1 MEVSSSVSGGDV
13 GSESV
18 VGLTG
23 SLEPVGS
30 VVNSLDGGDSSLV
43 VGFVGG
49 APSGGPGVSDSPG
62 SRSLLGGV
70 NPGLVGSG
78 GDSSSSQ
85 FDSSPLSVHV
95 SLSVHGVS
103 NSVVSVS
110 SPARS
115 GLNGSLES
123 LVSSSVNAEEESSSS
138 GPAGSVL
145 VSPVFVSRGLS
156 EGSVSGVSN
165 TSGFDDVSSG
175 SEVLSDELS
184 SSSHHLGGGFH
195 VFLVVVN
202 VAGPDLSVLEVVV
215 EGSVVSHGVLG
226 DGHLP
231 GGDDDGEGKG
241 GECESH
247 VYFCSRTNYK

>member
-1 MEVSSSVSGGDV
+1 VEVSSSVSGGDV

-165 TSGFDDVSSG
+165 TGGFDDVSSG
-175 SEVLSDELS
+175 SEVLSNEVS
-184 SSSHHLGGGFH
+184 SLLHHVGGVSG
-195 VFLVVVN
+195 
-202 VAGPDLSVLEVVV
+202 VAAVASDVGGPDGGAAEVAV
-215 EGSVVSHGVLG
+215 EGSVVLEGVLG
-226 DGHLP
+226 NVVL
-231 GGDDDGEGKG
+231 GGDGDGEGEG
-241 GECESH
+241 GEGESH
-247 VYFCSRTNYK
+247 VGKWRKLG

>member
-30 VVNSLDGGDSSLV
+30 VVNSLDGGDSSSV

-70 NPGLVGSG
+70 NPGLVGSS
-78 GDSSSSQ
+78 GDSSSLQ
-85 FDSSPLSVHV
+85 FDTSPLSVHV

-115 GLNGSLES
+115 GLNGSLKS

-165 TSGFDDVSSG
+165 TGGFDDVSSG
-175 SEVLSDELS
+175 SEVLSNEVS
-184 SSSHHLGGGFH
+184 SLLHHVGGVSG
-195 VFLVVVN
+195 
-202 VAGPDLSVLEVVV
+202 VAAVASDVGGPDGGAAEVAV
-215 EGSVVSHGVLG
+215 EGSVVLEGVLG
-226 DGHLP
+226 NGVL
-231 GGDDDGEGKG
+231 GGDGDGEGEG
-241 GECESH
+241 GEGESH
-247 VYFCSRTNYK
+247 VGKWRKLG